1 MPFGCWDTDT
11 MPDAHAF
18 ARTALAASTLGAAL
32 LSLGCAAHD
41 GSGAKSTDAPA
52 VPAVATPS
60 GKVNAQG
67 TAAHPCDSI
76 DAGSIRAD
84 IAELASDE
92 MNGRHWRS
100 EDGWRAARWVAARFA
115 DAGLQPLP
123 GRTDMFVAVTDDAAG
138 SPNVIAWLPPQ
149 GPSASKGTESGA
161 TASTGRVVAIS
172 AHFDH
177 LRPAR
182 RGEDRIFNGADDNAS
197 GVCAMIAAARSL
209 RAARERGDAP
219 GIGILCIAFTGEE
232 AGLIGSR
239 AFVRDGTVPTD
250 LMVALVNMDM
260 VSRSDDGAIRVDG
273 GEVGAPLTAALV
285 ERAPQAGVPLVV
297 DTHPEW
303 LPRSDQGPF
312 LAKGVPSVLLSVE
325 DHADYHTVDDEV
337 DRVDADLAAR
347 TARLVCR
354 VVERIAQSGSLPA
367 R

>member
-1 MPFGCWDTDT
+1 M
-11 MPDAHAF
+11 
-18 ARTALAASTLGAAL
+18 
-32 LSLGCAAHD
+32 
-41 GSGAKSTDAPA
+41 
-52 VPAVATPS
+52 
-60 GKVNAQG
+60 
-67 TAAHPCDSI
+67 HPCDAI

-115 DAGLQPLP
+115 DAGLEPLP
-123 GRTDMFVAVTDDAAG
+123 GRTDMFVAVTDDVSA
-138 SPNVIAWLPPQ
+138 SPNVVAWIPPA
-149 GPSASKGTESGA
+149 GGGTG
-161 TASTGRVVAIS
+161 TASSSSAATTGPVVAIS

-182 RGEDRIFNGADDNAS
+182 RGDDRIFNGADDNAS
-197 GVCAMIAAARSL
+197 GVCAMIAAAHAL
-209 RAARERGDAP
+209 HEARERGTAP
-219 GIGILCIAFTGEE
+219 GVGILCIAFTGEE

-239 AFVRDGTVPTD
+239 AFVRDATVPTD

-273 GEVGAPLTAALV
+273 GDVGAPVTAALV
-285 ERAPQAGVPLVV
+285 KLAPQASLPLVV

-337 DRVDADLAAR
+337 ERIDADLAAR

-354 VVERIAQSGSLPA
+354 TIEQLAVPGAFAPR
-367 R
+367 

>member
-1 MPFGCWDTDT
+1 
-11 MPDAHAF
+11 
-18 ARTALAASTLGAAL
+18 
-32 LSLGCAAHD
+32 
-41 GSGAKSTDAPA
+41 
-52 VPAVATPS
+52 
-60 GKVNAQG
+60 
-67 TAAHPCDSI
+67 
-76 DAGSIRAD
+76 
-84 IAELASDE
+84 
-92 MNGRHWRS
+92 MNGRHWKS
-100 EDGWRAARWVAARFA
+100 EDGWRAARWVASRFA

-123 GRTDMFVAVTDDAAG
+123 GRAEMFIAVTDDASA
-138 SPNVIAWLPPQ
+138 SPNVVAWIPPAA
-149 GPSASKGTESGA
+149 PSAMPDA
-161 TASTGRVVAIS
+161 AARASAPTGPVVVIS

-182 RGEDRIFNGADDNAS
+182 RGDDRIFNGADDNAS
-197 GVCAMIAAARSL
+197 GVCAMIAAAHAL
-209 RAARERGDAP
+209 QRARAQGAAP

-250 LMVALVNMDM
+250 LIVALVNMDM

-273 GEVGAPLTAALV
+273 GDVGKPLTAALAR
-285 ERAPQAGVPLVV
+285 RAPDVGLPLVT

-337 DRVDADLAAR
+337 DRIDADLAAR

-354 VVERIAQSGSLPA
+354 VIRDLAQAGALP
-367 R
+367 RQ

>member
-1 MPFGCWDTDT
+1 MV
-11 MPDAHAF
+11 DAH
-18 ARTALAASTLGAAL
+18 R
-32 LSLGCAAHD
+32 
-41 GSGAKSTDAPA
+41 
-52 VPAVATPS
+52 
-60 GKVNAQG
+60 Q
-67 TAAHPCDSI
+67 AAHPCDSI
-76 DAGSIRAD
+76 DAGAIRAD

-100 EDGWRAARWVAARFA
+100 EDGWRAARWVAARFS
-115 DAGLQPLP
+115 DAGLRPLP
-123 GRTDMFVAVTDDAAG
+123 GRDDMFVAVTDDAAG
-138 SPNVIAWLPPQ
+138 SPNVVGWIPPAAAGTPQ
-149 GPSASKGTESGA
+149 GTDGGA
-161 TASTGRVVAIS
+161 GPSTGRVVAIS

-197 GVCAMIAAARSL
+197 GVCAIIAAARAL
-209 RAARERGDAP
+209 HAARDRGDAP

-273 GEVGAPLTAALV
+273 GEVGAPLTAAIV

-303 LPRSDQGPF
+303 LPRSDQGPV

-337 DRVDADLAAR
+337 ERIDADLAAR

-354 VVERIAQSGSLPA
+354 VVERIAQSGSLPV

>member
-1 MPFGCWDTDT
+1 MRTT
-11 MPDAHAF
+11 PDSI
-18 ARTALAASTLGAAL
+18 RVVLAAGAACAAAACI
-32 LSLGCAAHD
+32 GCAS
-41 GSGAKSTDAPA
+41 GSASPKAAP
-52 VPAVATPS
+52 T
-60 GKVNAQG
+60 
-67 TAAHPCDSI
+67 HPCDAI
-76 DAGSIRAD
+76 DTSAIREG
-84 IAELASDE
+84 IAELSSDE
-92 MNGRHWRS
+92 MNGRFWRS

-123 GRTDMFVAVTDDAAG
+123 GRADMFVPVTDDASA
-138 SPNVIAWLPPQ
+138 SPNVIAWIP
-149 GPSASKGTESGA
+149 PSAAPAGPAADPAAAQPGA
-161 TASTGRVVAIS
+161 ASSTGPVVAIS

-182 RGEDRIFNGADDNAS
+182 RGDDRIFNGADDNAS
-197 GVCAMIAAARSL
+197 GVCAMIAAARAL
-209 RAARERGDAP
+209 RDARAQGVAP

-232 AGLIGSR
+232 SGLIGSR
-239 AFVRDGTVPTD
+239 AFVRDTTVSTD

-273 GEVGAPLTAALV
+273 GEVGAPVAAELV
-285 ERAPQAGVPLVV
+285 RLAPQVSLPLVV

-337 DRVDADLAAR
+337 DRIDADLAAR

-354 VVERIAQSGSLPA
+354 VIQDVAQRGALPS

>member
-1 MPFGCWDTDT
+1 
-11 MPDAHAF
+11 
-18 ARTALAASTLGAAL
+18 L
-32 LSLGCAAHD
+32 
-41 GSGAKSTDAPA
+41 
-52 VPAVATPS
+52 
-60 GKVNAQG
+60 
-67 TAAHPCDSI
+67 
-76 DAGSIRAD
+76 IRAD

-115 DAGLQPLP
+115 GAGLEPLP
-123 GRTDMFVAVTDDAAG
+123 GRTDMFVAVTDDVSA
-138 SPNVIAWLPPQ
+138 SPNVVAWIPPAAT
-149 GPSASKGTESGA
+149 GARRMPLDGTSQ
-161 TASTGRVVAIS
+161 STGPVVAIS

-197 GVCAMIAAARSL
+197 GVCAMIAAARAL
-209 RAARERGDAP
+209 HEARVRGSAP
-219 GIGILCIAFTGEE
+219 GVGIICIAFTGEE

-273 GEVGAPLTAALV
+273 GDVGAPVTAALV
-285 ERAPQAGVPLVV
+285 KLAPQASLPLVV

-312 LAKGVPSVLLSVE
+312 LGKGVPSVLLSVE

-337 DRVDADLAAR
+337 DRIDADLAAR

-354 VVERIAQSGSLPA
+354 TIEQLAAPGAMPPR
-367 R
+367 

>member
-1 MPFGCWDTDT
+1 MRSGSWGTGIMHESITGRWF
-11 MPDAHAF
+11 
-18 ARTALAASTLGAAL
+18 RLAI
-32 LSLGCAAHD
+32 CAA
-41 GSGAKSTDAPA
+41 
-52 VPAVATPS
+52 AVAAAGTGCSTPTQQR
-60 GKVNAQG
+60 AD
-67 TAAHPCDSI
+67 PCDAI
-76 DAGSIRAD
+76 DADALRAD

-92 MNGRHWRS
+92 MNGRHWKS

-123 GRTDMFVAVTDDAAG
+123 GRADMFVPVTDDASA
-138 SPNVIAWLPPQ
+138 SPNVVAWIPPAAPEAPQ
-149 GPSASKGTESGA
+149 DGA
-161 TASTGRVVAIS
+161 GSSEPSTGAVVAIS

-197 GVCAMIAAARSL
+197 GVCAMIAAAHAL
-209 RAARERGDAP
+209 QQARAQGAAP

-239 AFVRDGTVPTD
+239 AFVRDGTVATD

-273 GEVGAPLTAALV
+273 GDVGKPLTAILAR
-285 ERAPQAGVPLVV
+285 RAPDVGLPLVM

-312 LAKGVPSVLLSVE
+312 LAKGVPSALLSVE

-337 DRVDADLAAR
+337 DRIDAGLAAR
-347 TARLVCR
+347 TARLVCHVIR
-354 VVERIAQSGSLPA
+354 DLAQAGALP
-367 R
+367 RQ

>member
-1 MPFGCWDTDT
+1 
-11 MPDAHAF
+11 
-18 ARTALAASTLGAAL
+18 
-32 LSLGCAAHD
+32 
-41 GSGAKSTDAPA
+41 
-52 VPAVATPS
+52 
-60 GKVNAQG
+60 
-67 TAAHPCDSI
+67 
-76 DAGSIRAD
+76 
-84 IAELASDE
+84 
-92 MNGRHWRS
+92 
-100 EDGWRAARWVAARFA
+100 
-115 DAGLQPLP
+115 
-123 GRTDMFVAVTDDAAG
+123 MFVAVTEDASA
-138 SPNVIAWLPPQ
+138 SPNVVAWIP
-149 GPSASKGTESGA
+149 PSAPDTPQDGTGSSEP
-161 TASTGRVVAIS
+161 STGPVVAIS

-197 GVCAMIAAARSL
+197 GVCAMIAAAHAL
-209 RAARERGDAP
+209 QQARAQGAAP

-273 GEVGAPLTAALV
+273 GEVGAPLTAALA
-285 ERAPQAGVPLVV
+285 RSAPGAGLPLVT

-337 DRVDADLAAR
+337 DRIDADLAAR

-354 VVERIAQSGSLPA
+354 VIRDLARAGALP
-367 R
+367 RQ

>member
-1 MPFGCWDTDT
+1 MRSGSWGTGIVRSRIILRRAPLIAC
-11 MPDAHAF
+11 
-18 ARTALAASTLGAAL
+18 AACAAAGAV
-32 LSLGCAAHD
+32 GCAV
-41 GSGAKSTDAPA
+41 APSR
-52 VPAVATPS
+52 T
-60 GKVNAQG
+60 
-67 TAAHPCDSI
+67 HPCDAI
-76 DAGSIRAD
+76 GADSIRAD

-100 EDGWRAARWVAARFA
+100 EDGWRAARWVASRFA
-115 DAGLQPLP
+115 DAGLEPLP
-123 GRTDMFVAVTDDAAG
+123 GRSDMFVAVTDDATA
-138 SPNVIAWLPPQ
+138 SPNVVAWIPPTS
-149 GPSASKGTESGA
+149 GGARSAPSSGA
-161 TASTGRVVAIS
+161 APATGPVVAIS

-197 GVCAMIAAARSL
+197 GVCAMVAAARAL
-209 RAARERGDAP
+209 HEARERGAAP
-219 GIGILCIAFTGEE
+219 GIGIICIAFTGEE

-273 GEVGAPLTAALV
+273 GEVGAPVTAALV
-285 ERAPQAGVPLVV
+285 RCAPDIPLPLVV

-337 DRVDADLAAR
+337 DRIDADLAAR

-354 VVERIAQSGSLPA
+354 VIEQLARPGAIAP

>member
-1 MPFGCWDTDT
+1 MRSRIILIG
-11 MPDAHAF
+11 
-18 ARTALAASTLGAAL
+18 AL
-32 LSLGCAAHD
+32 LVACGTCVAGCAN
-41 GSGAKSTDAPA
+41 APA
-52 VPAVATPS
+52 RL
-60 GKVNAQG
+60 
-67 TAAHPCDSI
+67 HPCDAI
-76 DAGSIRAD
+76 DANSIRAD

-115 DAGLQPLP
+115 DAGLEPLP
-123 GRTDMFVAVTDDAAG
+123 GRTDMFVAVTEDASA
-138 SPNVIAWLPPQ
+138 SPNVVAWIPPVGGGAGAASSTSAATT
-149 GPSASKGTESGA
+149 GP
-161 TASTGRVVAIS
+161 VVAIS

-177 LRPAR
+177 LRPAP

-197 GVCAMIAAARSL
+197 GVCAMIAAARAL
-209 RAARERGDAP
+209 HEARERGGVP
-219 GIGILCIAFTGEE
+219 GLGVLCIGFTGEE

-273 GEVGAPLTAALV
+273 GEVGAPVTAALV
-285 ERAPQAGVPLVV
+285 RLSPQVGLPLVV

-312 LAKGVPSVLLSVE
+312 LSRGVPSVLLSVE

-354 VVERIAQSGSLPA
+354 TIELLAAPGSMA
-367 R
+367 TR